1 MDKKRLIESAK
12 KFGVEIEFEVDNPG
26 VYDENSGSFFTFE
39 ELLGDIL
46 PSEPSINKNK
56 INKNNKILTNSYK
69 IKDKSNHSDKYFTNE
84 KYKTD
89 SKQYHEITSVYN
101 WVA

>member
-1 MDKKRLIESAK
+1 MNEKKLIESAK
-12 KFGVEIEFEVDNPG
+12 KFDVEIEFDVENPG
-26 VYDENSGSFFTFE
+26 VYDENSESYFTFE

-46 PSEPSINKNK
+46 PSESSIDKNR

-69 IKDKSNHSDKYFTNE
+69 IKDKTEHMDKHYANE

-89 SKQYHEITSVYN
+89 SKEYNKLTSVYK